1 MTGKYLNF
9 AKQNYNNGFY
19 ECCNERMKE
28 KMIEFGLVQCQK
40 VKTTSLQDFS

>member
-19 ECCNERMKE
+19 ESCNERMKE
-28 KMIEFGLVQCQK
+28 KMPKSENYI
-40 VKTTSLQDFS
+40 TSRLL